1 MYQLYGPFGNTTL
14 TPEENATAEAGFE
27 TKLFNEKLT
36 VNAVGFYRQE
46 QNTFGFFFDAVTF
59 DSFYIN
65 NEGKNNAK
73 GVETNVNLE
82 VNKSI
87 NFAANYTFTEVEQ
100 QFNRFIPKNKVNANA
115 NFKITEKLGTSLI
128 YQYVSDRSD
137 AFYDEANFVT
147 ETVNLKAYQL
157 FNANIRY
164 QVIPNRLSLFGAIDN
179 IFNEEFQEVIGY
191 NTRGR
196 NFRIGMNFQ
205 F

>member
-1 MYQLYGPFGNTTL
+1 M
-14 TPEENATAEAGFE
+14 
-27 TKLFNEKLT
+27 
-36 VNAVGFYRQE
+36 
-46 QNTFGFFFDAVTF
+46 
-59 DSFYIN
+59 
-65 NEGKNNAK
+65 
-73 GVETNVNLE
+73 
-82 VNKSI
+82 
-87 NFAANYTFTEVEQ
+87 
-100 QFNRFIPKNKVNANA
+100 
-115 NFKITEKLGTSLI
+115 

-147 ETVNLKAYQL
+147 ENVNLSAYQL
-157 FNANIRY
+157 INANVRY